1 MMDLSKHVV
10 LITGANR
17 GLGKAL
23 AEAFVEQGAKVYAA
37 ARQIQSVQ
45 SQKVIPI
52 RLDVTDEQSIKE
64 AAQIAQDVT
73 IVINN
78 AGIMTRSKI
87 VNGDPQIIEREFL
100 TNVGGPLKVT
110 KAFSNII
117 EANGGGA
124 IVNILSALSWLT
136 LPGTAVYSMTK
147 AAAWSMTN
155 AMRIELSDKNIH
167 VAGVHVAFIDTD
179 LAASVTMPKM
189 DPKDVANAVIEG
201 LKNKQFEII
210 VDETS
215 RQIQH
220 GLVGGIEAL
229 YPQLKVSK

>member
-1 MMDLSKHVV
+1 MDLSQQVV

-45 SQKVIPI
+45 SHNVIPI
-52 RLDVTDEQSIKE
+52 QLDVTNEQSIKE
-64 AAQIAQDVT
+64 AAQMAGDVT

-78 AGIMTRSKI
+78 AGIMSKTNI
-87 VNGDPQIIEREFL
+87 VDGDLQVIEREFI
-100 TNVGGPLKVT
+100 TNVAGPLKVT
-110 KAFSNII
+110 RAFSNII
-117 EANGGGA
+117 EGNGGGA
-124 IVNILSALSWLT
+124 VINILSALSWLT
-136 LPGTAVYSMTK
+136 LPGTAGYSMTK

-155 AMRIELSDKNIH
+155 AMRIELANKNIH

-189 DPKDVANAVIEG
+189 NPKDVANAVIDG
-201 LKNKQFEII
+201 LKNKKFEII

-215 RQIQH
+215 KQIQL
-220 GLVGGIEAL
+220 GLAGGVEAL